1 MDAFEIL
8 DVRLSRGG
16 PIPLQRQLYDAV
28 RDGVLSGTL
37 CPGLPLPSSRHL
49 AQSLGVGR
57 NTVIAAYEQLL
68 SEGFLESRVGAGTR
82 VAAFAGN
89 TLEGLMHRP
98 QQTARAS
105 LAALS
110 ARGRRL
116 ASTPRGVV
124 ERPGSAFVTGLPALD
139 LFPSALWSRILARHH
154 RNASAADLGYAQPAG
169 HVDLRNAIARYLRE
183 ARGVLCEAE
192 QIIVVCGA
200 QGALDLASRM
210 LLDPGDAAWIEE
222 PGYLGARGAL
232 LAAGARLIPVPV
244 AANGLDVADG
254 ERLGPGARLAYVT
267 PSFQF
272 PLGVTMSLERRLRL
286 IEWATRS
293 GAWILEDDYDS
304 EYRYTGRPLSAM
316 QGLDGAG
323 RVVYLGTFSKTMFP
337 ALRIGYLVVP
347 HGLQQAFA
355 TAIRHTGHSAPLPV
369 QAALAEFI
377 EQGHYAAHVRRM
389 RGVYASRHA
398 RFVKLA
404 TSALDGLA
412 RIEPPGG
419 GMQMPAWLQPGHD
432 DRHIA
437 RAAGERGLSVAPMA
451 GYYLGPPGAPG
462 LYLGYAGV
470 ADLDV
475 EPSLHTLAQVIG
487 EAGERRAASC

>member
-1 MDAFEIL
+1 MNAVEIL
-8 DVRLSRGG
+8 GLRLTRGG
-16 PIPLQRQLYDAV
+16 PVPLQRQLYDAV

-37 CPGLPLPSSRHL
+37 VPGLALPSSRSL
-49 AQSLGVGR
+49 AHSLGVGR
-57 NTVIAAYEQLL
+57 NTIIAAYEQLL

-89 TLEGLMHRP
+89 SLEGITDRP
-98 QQTARAS
+98 LRPARAS

-116 ASTPRGVV
+116 AATPRTAA
-124 ERPGSAFVTGLPALD
+124 ELPGSAFVTGLPALD
-139 LFPSALWSRILARHH
+139 LFPSALWSRLLARHH
-154 RNASAADLGYAQPAG
+154 RVASTADLGYAQPAG
-169 HVDLRNAIARYLRE
+169 HRDLRAALARYLRE
-183 ARGVLCEAE
+183 SRGVVCEPE

-200 QGALDLASRM
+200 QGALDLAARM
-210 LLDPGDAAWIEE
+210 LLDGGDAVWIEE

-232 LAAGARLIPVPV
+232 LAAGAQLVPVPV
-244 AANGLDVADG
+244 GPDGLDAGVG
-254 ERLGPGARLAYVT
+254 ERLQPAARLAYVT

-304 EYRYTGRPLSAM
+304 EYRYTGRPLSAL

-355 TAIRHTGHSAPLPV
+355 TAIRHTGHSAPLPI

-389 RGVYASRHA
+389 RGVYAGRYA

-404 TSALDGLA
+404 GSLLDGVARLA
-412 RIEPPGG
+412 PPAG
-419 GMQMPAWLQPGHD
+419 GMQMPAWLHAGCD
-432 DRHIA
+432 DRRIA
-437 RAAGERGLSVAPMA
+437 QLAAEQGLTVSPMA
-451 GYYLGPPGAPG
+451 AYYLGPPGTPG
-462 LYLGYAGV
+462 LYLGYAGIPD
-470 ADLDV
+470 AEV
-475 EPSLHTLAQVIG
+475 EPALHTLARVI
-487 EAGERRAASC
+487 ERCT

>member
-1 MDAFEIL
+1 MDAIEIL
-8 DVRLSRGG
+8 GLQLTRGG

-37 CPGLPLPSSRHL
+37 GPGLALPSSRNL
-49 AQSLGVGR
+49 ARTLGIGR

-89 TLEGLMHRP
+89 SLEGITYRQQRP
-98 QQTARAS
+98 ARAS

-116 ASTPRGVV
+116 AATPRTVP
-124 ERPGSAFVTGLPALD
+124 ELAGSAFVTGLPALD
-139 LFPSALWSRILARHH
+139 LFPSALWSRILARHQ
-154 RNASAADLGYAQPAG
+154 RIAAPADLGYAQPAG
-169 HVDLRNAIARYLRE
+169 HCDLRAALARYLRE
-183 ARGVLCEAE
+183 SRGVVCEPE

-200 QGALDLASRM
+200 QGALDLAARM
-210 LLDPGDAAWIEE
+210 LLDAGDAAWIEE

-232 LAAGARLIPVPV
+232 LAAGARLVPVPV
-244 AANGLDVADG
+244 GPDGLDAADG
-254 ERLGPGARLAYVT
+254 ERLQRAARLAYVT

-286 IEWATRS
+286 IEWAARS

-347 HGLQQAFA
+347 HGLQLAFA

-404 TSALDGLA
+404 GRVLDGLTTLA
-412 RIEPPGG
+412 PPAG
-419 GMQMPAWLQPGHD
+419 GMQMPAWLRAGSD
-432 DRHIA
+432 DRRIA
-437 RAAGERGLSVAPMA
+437 RSAGERGLSVSPMA
-451 GYYLGPPGAPG
+451 GYYLGPPGPPG
-462 LYLGYAGV
+462 LYLGYAGIP
-470 ADLDV
+470 DHEV
-475 EPSLHTLAQVIG
+475 EPALRTLAQVIG
-487 EAGERRAASC
+487 DCE

>member
-1 MDAFEIL
+1 VDAFDIL
-8 DVRLSRGG
+8 DLRLARGG

-37 CPGLPLPSSRHL
+37 CPGLALPSSRNL
-49 AQSLGVGR
+49 AHNLGVGR

-89 TLEGLMHRP
+89 ALEGITCRQQRP
-98 QQTARAS
+98 ARAS

-116 ASTPRGVV
+116 AATPRTVA
-124 ERPGSAFVTGLPALD
+124 EMPGSAFVTGLPALD
-139 LFPSALWSRILARHH
+139 LFPSAIWSRILARHH
-154 RNASAADLGYAQPAG
+154 RNAAPADLGYAQPAG
-169 HVDLRNAIARYLRE
+169 HRDLRAALARYLRE
-183 ARGVLCEAE
+183 SRGVVCEPD

-200 QGALDLASRM
+200 QAALDLAARM
-210 LLDPGDAAWIEE
+210 LLDAGDAVWMEE

-232 LAAGARLIPVPV
+232 LAAGARLVPVPV
-244 AANGLDVADG
+244 DAEGLDAAEG
-254 ERLGPGARLAYVT
+254 ERLQAAARLAYVT

-272 PLGVTMSLERRLRL
+272 PLGVTMSLARRLRL
-286 IEWATRS
+286 IEWAARA

-389 RGVYASRHA
+389 RGVYAARHT

-404 TSALDGLA
+404 GSALEGLA
-412 RIEPPGG
+412 RLAPPAG
-419 GMQMPAWLQPGHD
+419 GMQMPAWLHADCD
-432 DRHIA
+432 DRRVSA
-437 RAAGERGLSVAPMA
+437 RAAEQGLTVSPMA
-451 GYYLGPPGAPG
+451 AYYLGPPGPPG
-462 LYLGYAGV
+462 LYLGYAGIPD
-470 ADLDV
+470 ADV
-475 EPSLHTLAQVIG
+475 EPALRTLARVI
-487 EAGERRAASC
+487 ADSRADR